1 MAIALR
7 AFAHGLNVDPLD
19 QRFYQLPLEFPGQGL
34 VQAPVEFLQEVACRR
49 KLSLRPAR
57 AITFRL

>member
-7 AFAHGLNVDPLD
+7 AFAYSLHTDPLD
-19 QRFYQLPLEFPGQGL
+19 QRLNQLPLDLPGQGL
-34 VQAPVEFLQEVACRR
+34 VQAPVEFFQEVAGRR